1 MLHNNLKLLTTA
13 PALSSESSLGR
24 VLRYPLRLLPSN
36 LPLPIITGR
45 LRGKRWIVGSS
56 LHRCWMG
63 VYEYEKQQ
71 LITRVV
77 QPNTVFYDV
86 GANVGFYTL
95 LGSRLVGAGKV
106 FAFEPLAKNLEYLN
120 RHLALNHIQ
129 NVEVLDVAV
138 SGENGSARFE
148 VEATGSMGHLSHG
161 GTVKVQ
167 TATLDSLLEQG
178 RILPPNYIK
187 MDIEGAELAALRGA
201 QRCIR
206 QYRPQIFLATHGH
219 EIHSQCCR
227 LLESWGFECQIVEL
241 TANGFGELVASFKA
255 GGADQEAVCDDRH
268 DSGA

>member
-1 MLHNNLKLLTTA
+1 MAQRGNAPRQFFGLPMLHDNLTLLTTA
-13 PALSSESSLGR
+13 PALSSESALGK
-24 VLRYPLRLLPSN
+24 VLRYPLRLLPPN
-36 LPLPIITGR
+36 LVLPIITGR
-45 LRGKRWIVGSS
+45 LRGSRWIVGSS

-63 VYEYEKQQ
+63 VYEDEKQQ
-71 LITRVV
+71 LITRSV

-95 LGSRLVGAGKV
+95 LGSRLVGSGKV
-106 FAFEPLAKNLEYLN
+106 FAFEPLLHNLEYL
-120 RHLALNHIQ
+120 RKHLALNRIQ
-129 NVEVLDVAV
+129 NVEVLELAVADA
-138 SGENGSARFE
+138 NADALFE

-201 QRCIR
+201 QRCIQ
-206 QYRPQIFLATHGH
+206 QYRPQIFLATHGQ

-227 LLESWGFECQIVEL
+227 LLESWGFEYQIVEL
-241 TANGFGELVASFKA
+241 TANGFGELIASFKLA
-255 GGADQEAVCDDRH
+255 P
-268 DSGA
+268 

>member
-1 MLHNNLKLLTTA
+1 M
-13 PALSSESSLGR
+13 
-24 VLRYPLRLLPSN
+24 
-36 LPLPIITGR
+36 
-45 LRGKRWIVGSS
+45 
-56 LHRCWMG
+56 
-63 VYEYEKQQ
+63 YEYEKQQ
-71 LITRVV
+71 LISRTV

-106 FAFEPLAKNLEYLN
+106 FAFEPLLHNLEYL
-120 RHLALNHIQ
+120 RKHLALNRIE
-129 NVEVLDVAV
+129 NVEVLELAVAD
-138 SGENGSARFE
+138 ENADALFE

-201 QRCIR
+201 QRCIQ

-227 LLESWGFECQIVEL
+227 LLASWGFECQVLEL
-241 TANGFGELVASFKA
+241 TADGFGELVAKSKPA
-255 GGADQEAVCDDRH
+255 PRRC
-268 DSGA
+268 

>member
-1 MLHNNLKLLTTA
+1 MNFA
-13 PALSSESSLGR
+13 ILSSETFAGR
-24 VLRYPLRLLPSN
+24 VVR
-36 LPLPIITGR
+36 LPLHLVPRSSVFPILRGR
-45 LRGKRWIVGSS
+45 LRGTRWIVGSA

-71 LITRVV
+71 LIARAV

-120 RHLALNHIQ
+120 RHLVLNHIQ

-138 SGENGSARFE
+138 SDENGAACFE
-148 VEATGSMGHLSHG
+148 VEVTGSMGHLSHG

-178 RILPPNYIK
+178 RILPPDYIK

-201 QRCIR
+201 QRCIER
-206 QYRPQIFLATHGH
+206 YRPQIFLATHGH

-227 LLESWGFECQIVEL
+227 LLESWGFECQIVEF
-241 TANGFGELVASFKA
+241 TANGFGELVANFKA
-255 GGADQEAVCDDRH
+255 GGADQ
-268 DSGA
+268 